1 MSREVDILEIASSQE
16 FARMS
21 YSFLIIE
28 SSTTT
33 RALLK
38 RIIRQTAFGRGRI
51 FEASCGQEAIESLE
65 HHRVDMIL
73 IDPRLTDM
81 DGLELIGRI
90 RAEPETRGIPVVAMA
105 ARTDPRRAEQL
116 RRCGVAAHLRKPF
129 TGESFGE
136 VVVQVLEPT
145 HV

>member
-1 MSREVDILEIASSQE
+1 
-16 FARMS
+16 MS
-21 YSFLIIE
+21 YSYLIID

-38 RIIRQTAFGRGRI
+38 RTIRQTEFGHGRI
-51 FEASCGQEAIESLE
+51 YEASSGAEAIESLE

-81 DGLELIGRI
+81 EGVELIGRI
-90 RAEPETRGIPVVAMA
+90 RSEPETRGIPVVAMVV
-105 ARTDPRRAEQL
+105 RTDARKAEAHRRA
-116 RRCGVAAHLRKPF
+116 GVCAHLRKPF
-129 TGESFGE
+129 TGESFCE
-136 VVVQVLEPT
+136 VVTSILEPT